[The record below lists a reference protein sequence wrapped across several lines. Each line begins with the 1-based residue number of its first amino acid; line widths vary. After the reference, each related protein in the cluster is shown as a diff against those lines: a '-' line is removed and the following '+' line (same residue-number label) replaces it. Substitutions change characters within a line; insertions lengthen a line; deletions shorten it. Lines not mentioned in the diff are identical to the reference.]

1 MHPAVIQDIT
11 DKLDSTKESQTF
23 KPVRGNTS
31 VIRRKCQNVTPVKN
45 MAFKEYKEKHDTFH
59 SRVVHTTIVALE
71 RCAKEELKYIRK
83 MIVRAASRG
92 ETYCI
97 IPNPIMVHNEIK
109 LEAEGFEICWIY
121 LDIMAVFRLS
131 FQ

>member
-1 MHPAVIQDIT
+1 
-11 DKLDSTKESQTF
+11 
-23 KPVRGNTS
+23 
-31 VIRRKCQNVTPVKN
+31 
-45 MAFKEYKEKHDTFH
+45 MAFEEYKIEKTYSFH
-59 SRVVHTTIVALE
+59 SRVVHTTIMALE

-109 LEAEGFEICWIY
+109 LEAEGLRSVGY
-121 LDIMAVFRLS
+121 MDLP
-131 FQ
+131 